1 MTNLYFVEWGGKRH
15 CGVIIVNWSLWTKI
29 LFLLRHNSIKNTEC
43 LWPFFYSEAETII
56 LSENR
61 DKEYGPIAGLA
72 DFAKASAN
80 LAFGR
85 DMKGLVRL

>member
-1 MTNLYFVEWGGKRH
+1 MKH
-15 CGVIIVNWSLWTKI
+15 CGVILQIDLIEQRYSLLDITVLKI
-29 LFLLRHNSIKNTEC
+29 LNAFD
-43 LWPFFYSEAETII
+43 FFYSKAETII

-61 DKEYGPIAGLA
+61 DKEYGPIAHLA